1 MILAIVSLMV
11 HTFSLYRR
19 IYDEIDLIMSMRA
32 SHKNDPKNVK
42 AKKGN
47 SSKVVTSHQICVA

>member
-47 SSKVVTSHQICVA
+47 